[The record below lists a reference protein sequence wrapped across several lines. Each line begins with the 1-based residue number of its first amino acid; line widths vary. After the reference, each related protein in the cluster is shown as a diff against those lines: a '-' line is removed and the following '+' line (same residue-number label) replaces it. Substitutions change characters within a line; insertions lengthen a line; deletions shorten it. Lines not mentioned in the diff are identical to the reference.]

1 MDAPFHFFQ
10 ISASLFSTCRKWF
23 SRDIS
28 LSKPAKRIYMF
39 MIWSQKRYIT
49 YQIETYDDTS
59 YLLSSQKSC
68 HTNSNTHY
76 HVYCDLSSS
85 TYCNIPTQKFWFVTF
100 FQTWWFSSSSL
111 AICNLIKSACISI
124 SFGNTPLFFF
134 ILGSLL
140 HCSRK

>member
-1 MDAPFHFFQ
+1 MPLFTFFRFRQVFLAPA
-10 ISASLFSTCRKWF
+10 ASDSHETLVWANLQKEYICLW
-23 SRDIS
+23 
-28 LSKPAKRIYMF
+28 Y
-39 MIWSQKRYIT
+39 SQKRYIT

-85 TYCNIPTQKFWFVTF
+85 TYCNIPTQNFLIRHI

-124 SFGNTPLFFF
+124 SFENIPLAFV

-140 HCSRK
+140 HCSCK

>member
-28 LSKPAKRIYMF
+28 LSKPAKKNIYV

-76 HVYCDLSSS
+76 HVFVTSPLPRTVIYH
-85 TYCNIPTQKFWFVTF
+85 PKKFWFVTF

-124 SFGNTPLFFF
+124 SFGNTPLAFF